1 MMSVV
6 DYLAD
11 SLSCF
16 KNDVKS
22 LVREMMRRKLI
33 YSDSRPALLKPK
45 TGYK

>member
-11 SLSCF
+11 SLLCF

-22 LVREMMRRKLI
+22 LVREMMMRRKLI

-45 TGYK
+45 TG